1 MEKASLMGLGDAFV
15 YLKSIM
21 SWMWRMPM
29 MLLESGVSVTASD
42 VMLLMSISSS
52 ACDIMASWWMCLNE
66 WVMMSAAV
74 SVFMFSW
81 CCTAR
86 RISPSVI
93 IPTQLLLS

>member
-1 MEKASLMGLGDAFV
+1 
-15 YLKSIM
+15 
-21 SWMWRMPM
+21 MWRMPM

-74 SVFMFSW
+74 SVLRFSW

-93 IPTQLLLS
+93 IPTQLLFPLAIAFQSQGDDLGEYQSPDYR